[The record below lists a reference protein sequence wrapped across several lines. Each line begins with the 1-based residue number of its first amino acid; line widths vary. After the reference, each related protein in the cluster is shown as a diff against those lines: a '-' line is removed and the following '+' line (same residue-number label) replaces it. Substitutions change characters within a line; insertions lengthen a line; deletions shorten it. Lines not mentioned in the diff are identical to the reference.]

1 MPSPSPRTVIEALV
15 PLSGTVSARDVYD
28 AANLVGIADQPLRLT
43 LRRMIAGGELIQ
55 DGRGRTAL
63 LSLTPAGRERILF
76 DRRAL
81 ALAFA
86 QDAGAAPWDGRWH
99 LFALT
104 VPEEQRI
111 VRDTLRRT
119 LTHLGAVTVA
129 TSLYVSAHDLGEA
142 FPPATRRFVATAAS
156 TDLNL
161 RGETDPRAIAETLW
175 PAGPLVEHYRAVADA
190 LREDDESA
198 PVVSRRLRLADA
210 LERAM
215 REDPL
220 LPPELRSPDWAPA
233 RWRRAWSDRW
243 ESLGHDTS
251 VYPGWHP

>member
-1 MPSPSPRTVIEALV
+1 MPSPRTVVEALV
-15 PLSGTVSARDVYD
+15 PLSGAASAREVYD
-28 AANLVGIADQPLRLT
+28 AANLVGIADQPMRLT
-43 LRRMIAGGELIQ
+43 LRRMIAGEELVQ
-55 DGRGRTAL
+55 DGRGRSAL

-81 ALAFA
+81 SLAFA

-161 RGETDPRAIAETLW
+161 RGVTDPRAIAETLW
-175 PAGPLVEHYRAVADA
+175 PAEPLVEGYRAVGDA
-190 LREDDESA
+190 LRDDDQSA
-198 PVVSRRLRLADA
+198 PVVARRLRLADA

-215 REDPL
+215 RDDPL
-220 LPPELRSPDWAPA
+220 LPPELRASDWAPA
-233 RWRRAWSDRW
+233 SWRHAWAQRW
-243 ESLGHDTS
+243 ESLGDDAR